1 MPKPPW
7 AHLGQ
12 EADSDLVSP
21 AARVAD
27 HITGVR
33 HLAARK
39 PVRMGVASPVGSDS
53 P

>member
-7 AHLGQ
+7 AHLGH
-12 EADSDLVSP
+12 EADSDLESP

-39 PVRMGVASPVGSDS
+39 PTPRGCTTSGAAVS
-53 P
+53 